1 MTTTPDLENPIHTGK
16 RRIGTAIRLTVG
28 FVVAIWGVFILDT
41 LTGGWLKYYGI
52 HPLDPSALSGIV
64 TSPFLHADL
73 MHLMSNTMPGAIFVF
88 LIGLSGRRVF
98 WEVTAISAVVGG
110 MGTWLFGGIGTNH
123 IGVSGL
129 IYGWF
134 SYLVIRG
141 IANRNLLHIILGVIL
156 ATAYSCY
163 IWGVIP
169 GTPGISWQ
177 GHLFGGIGGA
187 LAGWF
192 ITSDDTQ
199 ARRRNGT
206 SNDPTRWQ

>member
-1 MTTTPDLENPIHTGK
+1 MNQGK
-16 RRIGTAIRLTVG
+16 QRFGVAFRLAIGY
-28 FVVAIWGVFILDT
+28 VVAIWSVFFLDT
-41 LTGGWLKYYGI
+41 ATGGWMKFYGI
-52 HPLDPSALSGIV
+52 HPLDITSLTGIV
-64 TSPFLHADL
+64 TSPLLHANL
-73 MHLMSNTMPGAIFVF
+73 THIMGNTMPGVVFVF

-98 WEVTAISAVVGG
+98 WEVTSITAVIGG
-110 MGTWLFGGIGTNH
+110 MGTWLLGGIGTNH
-123 IGVSGL
+123 IGASGL

-141 IANRNLLHIILGVIL
+141 IANRNFMQILLGIIL
-156 ATAYSCY
+156 ATAYSYY

-192 ITSDDTQ
+192 ITSDDTKPKAQLQ
-199 ARRRNGT
+199 A
-206 SNDPTRWQ
+206 